1 MKRTLLR
8 KKAPVHLKQATVRS
22 PLRGESAQF

>member
-1 MKRTLLR
+1 MVCEKMKRTLLR

-22 PLRGESAQF
+22 PLRG